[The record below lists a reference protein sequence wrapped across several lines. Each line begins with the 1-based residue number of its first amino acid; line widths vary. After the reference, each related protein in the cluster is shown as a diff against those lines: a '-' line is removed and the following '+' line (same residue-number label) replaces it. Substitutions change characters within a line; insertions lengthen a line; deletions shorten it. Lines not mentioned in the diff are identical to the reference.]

1 MEQLN
6 AMDVL
11 IENISSDQLL
21 LPVVEAKIKE
31 AKAEKQVLVNRLK
44 EYRKDLDVL
53 LKYATEKQQEKI
65 KNLGFEISDE
75 QRGLNTIAT
84 TAFDLI
90 VKAKDHQLT
99 NQQLYDGYVASL
111 KNGESPVS
119 YASFNVKCRSLFNT
133 QKVLR
138 KKAGD
143 PKSSYEDIISL
154 NGSIPAKKKK

>member
-6 AMDVL
+6 AVDVL

-21 LPVVEAKIKE
+21 LPVVEAKIEE

-44 EYRKDLDVL
+44 EYRKDLSVL
-53 LKYATEKQQEKI
+53 LKYATEAQQGKI

-75 QRGLNTIAT
+75 QRGLNTVAT
-84 TAFDLI
+84 TAFDVL
-90 VKAKDHQLT
+90 VKAKDHQLN
-99 NQQLYDGYVASL
+99 NQVWYDGYVASL

-143 PKSSYEDIISL
+143 LKSSHEDIISL
-154 NGSIPAKKKK
+154 NGHVTAPKKK

>member
-6 AMDVL
+6 AVDVL

-21 LPVVEAKIKE
+21 LPVVEAKIEE
-31 AKAEKQVLVNRLK
+31 AKAKKQVLVNRLK
-44 EYRKDLDVL
+44 EYQKDLAVL
-53 LKYATEKQQEKI
+53 LKYATEAQQEKI

-84 TAFDLI
+84 SAFDLI

-111 KNGESPVS
+111 KNGEPVS